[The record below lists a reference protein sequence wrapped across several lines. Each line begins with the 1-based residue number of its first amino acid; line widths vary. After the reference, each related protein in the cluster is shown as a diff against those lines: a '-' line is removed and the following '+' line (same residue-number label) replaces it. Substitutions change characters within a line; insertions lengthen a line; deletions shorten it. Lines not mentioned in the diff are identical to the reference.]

1 MIEFGSE
8 NIGMEKGAFLERL
21 EEGEDNK
28 LTVTISLSTNGE
40 VGENIP
46 NYEEDVIKRILEKA
60 KPVYPDKENTYEIYF
75 DNYVMYQVRNESF
88 VAFDKD
94 EIRCGKRL
102 IVFEKSKLLDYVKK
116 VIWADENYF
125 GGHTHYGIYTENQII
140 DVISQ
145 IEPKVKKL

>member
-88 VAFDKD
+88 AAFDED
-94 EIRCGKRL
+94 EARCGNRL
-102 IVFEKSKLLDYVKK
+102 IIFEKSKLLDYVKT
-116 VIWADENYF
+116 VVWADEKYF
-125 GGHTHYGIYTENQII
+125 GGYKHYGIYTENQII

-145 IEPKVKKL
+145 IEPTVKKL